1 MKRAGLDPA
10 FSVFARLGML
20 AAKSKRHIAGTRN
33 KNPIDIKSIYI
44 DIVMMRKPRA
54 PSKAT
59 RQALIALF
67 NAPESLHGYDI
78 MQITGIKP
86 GTLYPMLA
94 RLEDQAMLSSQ
105 WQEPSVEGRPP
116 RHIYSLTEAGRVLAK
131 ALLVEE
137 HDVSDQQ
144 LRAKPI

>member
-1 MKRAGLDPA
+1 
-10 FSVFARLGML
+10 
-20 AAKSKRHIAGTRN
+20 
-33 KNPIDIKSIYI
+33 
-44 DIVMMRKPRA
+44 MRKPRA

-59 RQALIALF
+59 KLALIALL

-94 RLEDQAMLSSQ
+94 RLEDQGMLSSK
-105 WQEPSVEGRPP
+105 WQEPSLEGRPP

-131 ALLVEE
+131 SLLVAE
-137 HDVSDQQ
+137 HDVSVQQ

>member
-1 MKRAGLDPA
+1 
-10 FSVFARLGML
+10 
-20 AAKSKRHIAGTRN
+20 
-33 KNPIDIKSIYI
+33 
-44 DIVMMRKPRA
+44 MRKPRA

-59 RQALIALF
+59 RQALIALL

-105 WQEPSVEGRPP
+105 WQEPEVAGRPP

-131 ALLVEE
+131 SLLVEE
-137 HDVSDQQ
+137 HYVSDQQ
-144 LRAKPI
+144 LRAKPV